1 LKEVVMVFVVEPLP
15 PRPNFEQQQKL
26 AKRLLR
32 DVWDGRAEA
41 LERVRA
47 FHPRPPVP
55 DAMKLHDAQLVIAR
69 GYGFAN
75 WAAMKQRIEQLTLS
89 PLELFDIAVRAGDAE
104 RARSILA
111 ADAGVRAQIDAPRF
125 DFDSPAIHQAKK
137 HLPLVDVLLE
147 YGADINARSSFW
159 AGSFGILE
167 WNLTLEEARPL
178 IERGAKLTPWAA
190 AMFGLL
196 PDLQRMVREAP
207 ELVHARGGDG
217 KTLLH
222 FASTPEIAE
231 FLMDAGADLDA
242 LDVDHRATPLQHLI
256 GDEKLA
262 RCLLARGATA
272 DIFAAARLGDVEL
285 IEQCLQRHPDHAN
298 ARVNSTGFT
307 APGGH
312 IYGWTLGF
320 DMTPVDV
327 ARKFG
332 HGQAERY
339 LLARMSTKARYLDAL
354 WHGDGVGLRE
364 IRTAHPEIKNELDD
378 HERRAM
384 TIAAWWYRPAA
395 VRLMLEEGFDPHL
408 PGVHRSTPLDRAA
421 FHGYVDIVRM
431 LLEHDPAPPLE
442 FTNEFG
448 GTPLSACI
456 YGSLNGWETGY
467 PRDHAQTVKVLLEA
481 GAKLDP
487 TIVPTGNDEID
498 TVLRDWLKR

>member
-1 LKEVVMVFVVEPLP
+1 MTRPNIEPLP
-15 PRPNFEQQQKL
+15 SRPNYEQQQKL

-32 DVWDGRAEA
+32 EVWDEEPQA

-47 FHPRPPVP
+47 FHPVPPMP
-55 DAMKLHDAQLVIAR
+55 QTMKLHDAQLVIAR

-89 PLELFDIAVRAGDAE
+89 PLEQFDIAVRTGDAE

-111 ADAGVRAQIDAPRF
+111 ADASVRAQINAPRF

-147 YGADINARSSFW
+147 YGADINARSTFW

-167 WNLTLEEARPL
+167 WHLSFEEAQPL
-178 IERGAKLTPWAA
+178 LERGAKLTPWAA
-190 AMFGLL
+190 ALFGLL
-196 PDLQRMVREAP
+196 PDLKHMLAQSPDLIR
-207 ELVHARGGDG
+207 ARGGDG

-222 FASTPEIAE
+222 CASTAEIAE
-231 FLMDAGADLDA
+231 FLIDAGADLEA
-242 LDVDHRATPLQHLI
+242 RDVDHQATPLQYLI
-256 GDEKLA
+256 GDESLT
-262 RCLLARGATA
+262 RCLIRRGANP
-272 DIFAAARLGDVEL
+272 DIFAAARLGDLDL
-285 IEQCLQRHPDHAN
+285 IERCLQLQPAHAN
-298 ARVNSTGFT
+298 ARVNTPGFT

-320 DMTPVDV
+320 DMTPIDV

-332 HGQAERY
+332 HAAAERY
-339 LLARMSTKARYLDAL
+339 LHDRMSVKAQYIDAL
-354 WHGDGVGLRE
+354 WQGDATRVE
-364 IRTAHPEIKNELDD
+364 HIRTTHPAIQDQLND
-378 HERRAM
+378 HERTGLTM
-384 TIAAWWYRPAA
+384 AAWWYRPDA

-408 PGVHRSTPLDRAA
+408 PGVHRSTPLDRAC
-421 FHGYVDIVRM
+421 FHGYVDIVQM

-448 GTPLSACI
+448 GTPLGACV
-456 YGSLNGWETGY
+456 YGALNGWETGH
-467 PRDHAQTVKVLLEA
+467 PRKHAQTIEALLKA

-498 TVLRDWLKR
+498 QVVRDWLKR

>member
-1 LKEVVMVFVVEPLP
+1 MTRPIVEPLP
-15 PRPNFEQQQKL
+15 KRPNYEQQQKL

-32 DVWDGRAEA
+32 DVWDGRPEA
-41 LERVRA
+41 LERLRT
-47 FHPRPPVP
+47 FHPVPPLP
-55 DAMKLHDAQLVIAR
+55 DTMKLHDAQLVIAR

-75 WAAMKQRIEQLTLS
+75 WAAMKERIEQLTLS
-89 PLELFDIAVRAGDAE
+89 PLEQFDIAVRAGDAE

-111 ADAGVRAQIDAPRF
+111 ADAGVRAQINAPRF

-147 YGADINARSSFW
+147 YGADINARSTFW

-167 WNLTLEEARPL
+167 WNLTFEEAQPL
-178 IERGAKLTPWAA
+178 IERGAELTPWAA
-190 AMFGLL
+190 ALFGLL
-196 PDLQRMVREAP
+196 TDLERMVAQSP
-207 ELVHARGGDG
+207 ELVRARGGDG

-222 FASTPEIAE
+222 FASTPAIAE
-231 FLMDAGADLDA
+231 FLIDAGADLEA
-242 LDVDHRATPLQHLI
+242 LDVDHRATPLQYLI
-256 GDEKLA
+256 GDEKLT
-262 RCLLARGATA
+262 RCLIARGAKP
-272 DIFAAARLGDVEL
+272 DIFAAARLGDLEL
-285 IEQCLQRHPDHAN
+285 IERCLQLQPNHAN
-298 ARVNSTGFT
+298 ARVNTPGFT

-332 HGQAERY
+332 HVEAERY
-339 LLARMSTKARYLDAL
+339 LLDRMSPKARYLDAL
-354 WHGDGVGLRE
+354 WHGDGRRLRD
-364 IRTAHPEIKNELDD
+364 IHAANPSIKNELDD

-408 PGVHRSTPLDRAA
+408 PGVHRSTPLDRAC
-421 FHGYVDIVRM
+421 FHGYVDIVQM
-431 LLEHDPAPPLE
+431 LLEYDPAPPLE

-448 GTPLSACI
+448 GTPLGACI
-456 YGSLNGWETGY
+456 YGALNGWETGH
-467 PRDHAQTVKVLLEA
+467 PRNHAQTVKALLEA

-498 TVLRDWLKR
+498 AVLREWLKR